1 MYGGQWQDTDHF
13 QEDDYLY
20 NIECDDDDGDD
31 NDDDDDDDDDNGD
44 NLEEEIGEVD
54 EDERL
59 LSLTMRV
66 LLIRVLQLWVLTTMV
81 NMGIERVGIFF
92 FLLLPTPC
100 TTHSDHGSSTI
111 IV

>member
-20 NIECDDDDGDD
+20 NVEC
-31 NDDDDDDDDDNGD
+31 DDDDDDDDGD

-54 EDERL
+54 QDERL

-81 NMGIERVGIFF
+81 KMGSERVGM
-92 FLLLPTPC
+92 
-100 TTHSDHGSSTI
+100 
-111 IV
+111 